1 MEKKAISNEVSDI
14 INDAKTEIINELNK
28 AKQLSN
34 LKNDDKRIISIITNL
49 YGIALQAFITAK
61 AKIVERWND
70 VNTQREYAWHLGYDE
85 LLKQAETLLRK
96 RIEILSQIDV
106 VNEKYK
112 RELENLEET
121 TKKSIDDLEEQ
132 FSDNA
137 DLKLRHV
144 RKEDLSKKVQ
154 QIIDFDNPGG
164 VRRYR

>member
-28 AKQLSN
+28 AKQLSD

-121 TKKSIDDLEEQ
+121 TKKSIEDLEEQ

-144 RKEDLSKKVQ
+144 RKEDLAKKVQ

-164 VRRYR
+164 VRRYQ

>member
-1 MEKKAISNEVSDI
+1 MEKKAISDGVNDI

-34 LKNDDKRIISIITNL
+34 LKYDDKRIISIITNL
-49 YGIALQAFITAK
+49 YGIALQAFVTAK

-85 LLKQAETLLRK
+85 LLKEAETLLRK
-96 RIEILSQIDV
+96 RNEILSQVEV

-121 TKKSIDDLEEQ
+121 TKKSIEDLEEQ

-137 DLKLRHV
+137 NLKQKKA
-144 RKEDLSKKVQ
+144 RKEDLAKKVQ
-154 QIIDFDNPGG
+154 QIIDFDNPSGARG
-164 VRRYR
+164 HQ